1 MSDNV
6 ELQVSDDELK
16 KNDIVDIDE
25 DMEDDIDDD
34 DLDEDIEDDLY
45 DDSEDSEDQDELGDE
60 DALNRGDFKPLYFNK
75 CRDNSVEWYTGQTI
89 ITATFS
95 QRKWINKI
103 RRLAE
108 KHPDEVKI
116 DIENPDS
123 IVVHMPIGYIK
134 ISPPKKVSAEQRE
147 RMRLQAQKN
156 IAEGK
161 FGRKKKSDVTVE

>member
-6 ELQVSDDELK
+6 ELHVSDEEMNTD
-16 KNDIVDIDE
+16 DIVDIDE
-25 DMEDDIDDD
+25 DMEDDIDDE
-34 DLDEDIEDDLY
+34 LEDDI
-45 DDSEDSEDQDELGDE
+45 DDSEEQEDLGDE
-60 DALNRGDFKPLYFNK
+60 EALNRGDFKPSYFDR

-103 RRLAE
+103 KRLAL
-108 KHPDEVKI
+108 KHPTEVI
-116 DIENPDS
+116 IEHDYPDA

-161 FGRKKKSDVTVE
+161 FGRKKKSDVTEE